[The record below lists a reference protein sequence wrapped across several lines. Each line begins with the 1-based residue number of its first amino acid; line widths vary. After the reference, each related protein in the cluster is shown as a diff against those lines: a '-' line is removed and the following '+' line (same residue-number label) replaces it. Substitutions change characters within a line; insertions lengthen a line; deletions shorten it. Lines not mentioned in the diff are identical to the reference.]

1 MNATEFVTGIRKSI
15 IDSNLKDYKTLF
27 NNSSINEVKDPYW
40 REALILY
47 SKIKEDDKET
57 FFKIL
62 RQVEVDTISIFLAV
76 LDGISM
82 MEGQESNLILTSDKE
97 EQPLNGNL
105 QDIFIEMEY
114 K

>member
-1 MNATEFVTGIRKSI
+1 
-15 IDSNLKDYKTLF
+15 
-27 NNSSINEVKDPYW
+27 
-40 REALILY
+40 
-47 SKIKEDDKET
+47 
-57 FFKIL
+57 
-62 RQVEVDTISIFLAV
+62 
-76 LDGISM
+76 M